1 MILVDVYVPALGNTY
16 DFKLDEE
23 EKIGIIIEEIS
34 ELVGQKEHSGIV
46 GEIDDLMLCLRE
58 DQKIL
63 PRNMTLNEAGVLNG
77 SSLIL
82 L

>member
-46 GEIDDLMLCLRE
+46 GEIDDLMLCLQG